1 MKRPPDKVPE
11 AALFYGEL
19 FGWVVFLVPP
29 GTKRSYKSAK
39 YSGGRRWGATND
51 PSIIERD
58 FRRWPRANLGIPTG
72 LENGFWVLEAD
83 TKEGHAVDGIASLR
97 ALERKYGRL
106 PKTLMA
112 ISPSGSLHYYFRWP
126 KRGLVVVNSASKV
139 APGVDVRG
147 EGGMVLAPPSVKKG
161 VGVYKWLN
169 WGTRGA
175 DAPKWLLDLV
185 VRKPRPVASS
195 TKNTKPNAWQ
205 WNDDADI
212 DLIMAALR
220 VTPSDNYQV
229 WFENGCAL
237 HFELGDAGFEIFR
250 AWSATSTKYNAAEC
264 IAKWRECT
272 KIFTFKLGTILHHA
286 NEESRLWRGVYEAG
300 RLAETYSLIRKYQH
314 HA

>member
-1 MKRPPDKVPE
+1 MKRPPEKVLD
-11 AALFYGEL
+11 AALFYVAR
-19 FGWVVFLVPP
+19 FDWVVFPVRP
-29 GTKRSYKSAK
+29 GTKKSYKSAK
-39 YSGGRRWGATND
+39 YSGGRRWGATNN
-51 PSIIERD
+51 PRIIERD

-83 TKEGHAVDGIASLR
+83 TKKGHAVDGIAELR
-97 ALERKYGRL
+97 KLERKYGRL

-195 TKNTKPNAWQ
+195 GKKLNAVAV
-205 WNDDADI
+205 DDDDV

-220 VTPSDNYQV
+220 VTSSDNYQV

-264 IAKWRECT
+264 IAKWRECS
-272 KIFTFKLGTILHHA
+272 KPELNFKLGTILHHA
-286 NEESRLWRGVYEAG
+286 NEESRSWRGVYEAG

-314 HA
+314 HG